1 VKKFILLSYTALLL
15 MPLFYCSKSAPDIPK
30 IKGEIRTILDRQ
42 KASWNEKSVEGF
54 MKDYWKSE
62 DFTFQ
67 SGNNRLHGWEA
78 LYSRYKKNYTGENWG
93 ELDFIDIEIKVLSN
107 DYAYVLGRY
116 KLAFE
121 DSLKEGLFT
130 IIFQRRSEGWKIIHD
145 HSS

>member
-1 VKKFILLSYTALLL
+1 MILLYTALLL
-15 MPLFYCSKSAPDIPK
+15 FMSFSCVEPALDIPK
-30 IKGEIRTILDRQ
+30 INGEIRTILDRQ
-42 KASWNEKSVEGF
+42 KASWNKKSIEGF